1 MQQHRKLL
9 VIGLDAFDRALAQ
22 RWIDEGALPNLAA
35 QMADGVVAGVRNPV
49 GMESGSLWP
58 SFAYGC
64 DPSMH
69 GLYDGMRHISPETY
83 QIGTRRAEDVPFRPF
98 WSRVDE
104 AGGRSVVIDAVTA
117 PDIGPKRGMQIIDWF
132 AHVPAESGA
141 TMRLRT
147 HPPEFRQVLERDYG
161 HDPLGGH
168 MCDFHQPRTATQLRW
183 FTDALLQR
191 VRVKRTLTLDLLDR
205 DAWDFFMVTFTDGHC
220 AGHHCWH
227 LNDPSHEEY
236 DPAIAAAVGNPL
248 KTIYMA
254 IDEAFGEITRKAGRD
269 VTVLTLMSQGIGT
282 GYTGLRLLDRILAR
296 LNGEMSEARNG
307 TIAGLRRAWRK
318 LPLSVRHRLRPM
330 HNAARN
336 SFYRDGFL
344 PAPEKRRCFET
355 HCNERTGGIRIN
367 LVGRESHGTVQPGTE
382 YDALCEWLIAQLG
395 DVRND
400 ETGEPL
406 IRQIQRTRD
415 LYDGPLTHT
424 LPDLL
429 VTWNR
434 QRPIRVVSSPAIGR
448 LVHPH
453 PTIRTG
459 DHRPHAMLL
468 LNGPG
473 YAPRRLNDNV
483 DIIDLAPSL
492 SVLLGLPATGF
503 QGQAHAGLAP
513 GGD

>member
-1 MQQHRKLL
+1 MTRHGKLL
-9 VIGLDAFDRALAQ
+9 VIGLDSFDRGLAQ
-22 RWIDEGALPNLAA
+22 RWMDEGALPNLAA
-35 QMADGVVAGVRNPV
+35 QITTGIAAGLRNPV

-64 DPSMH
+64 DPSHH
-69 GLYDGMRHISPETY
+69 GLYDGMRHLDPETY
-83 QIGTRRAEDVPFRPF
+83 EIGALRAGDVAFRPF

-104 AGGRSVVIDAVTA
+104 AGGRSIVIDAVTP
-117 PDIGPKRGMQIIDWF
+117 PDIGARRGMQVTDWF

-147 HPPEFRQVLERDYG
+147 FPPELKEVIEEEYG
-161 HDPLGGH
+161 RDPLGRH
-168 MCDFHQPRTATQLRW
+168 MCDFHQPRTAAQLRC

-191 VRVKRTLTLDLLDR
+191 VRIKRRLTLDLVAR
-205 DAWDFFMVTFTDGHC
+205 EEWNFFMVTFTDAHC

-236 DPAIAAAVGNPL
+236 DPAVAAAVGNPL
-248 KTIYMA
+248 KTIYIA
-254 IDEAFGEITRKAGRD
+254 IDDALGEIVRAAGSD

-282 GYTGLRLLDRILAR
+282 GYTGLRLLDRVLAR
-296 LNGEMSEARNG
+296 LNGEMSEGRNRMI
-307 TIAGLRRAWRK
+307 TGLRRAWRT
-318 LPLSVRHRLRPM
+318 LPLPLRHRLRPL
-330 HNAARN
+330 HNAARD

-344 PAPEKRRCFET
+344 PAPETRLCFET
-355 HCNERTGGIRIN
+355 YCNERTSGIRIN
-367 LVGRESHGTVQPGTE
+367 LVGRESRGTVQPGAE
-382 YDALCEWLIAQLG
+382 YEALCDRLIVQLG
-395 DVRND
+395 EVRND

-406 IRQIQRTRD
+406 VAHIVRTRD
-415 LYDGPLTHT
+415 LYDGPRTHT

-434 QRPIRVVSSPAIGR
+434 GRPIRVVSSPAIGR

-473 YAPRRLNDNV
+473 VAPRRLNDDI

-492 SVLLGLPATGF
+492 TALMGLPTAGF
-503 QGQAHAGLAP
+503 QGQIHAGLAP
-513 GGD
+513 GGA